1 LPPEAQKAH
10 TEAKNDL
17 FNRWTARSLNDRAVH
32 IAG

>member
-1 LPPEAQKAH
+1 LPPEVQKSN

-17 FNRWTARSLNDRAVH
+17 FNRWTPRSLDDRVVH

>member
-1 LPPEAQKAH
+1 LPSEALKTH

-17 FNRWTARSLNDRAVH
+17 FNRWTPRSLDDRAVH